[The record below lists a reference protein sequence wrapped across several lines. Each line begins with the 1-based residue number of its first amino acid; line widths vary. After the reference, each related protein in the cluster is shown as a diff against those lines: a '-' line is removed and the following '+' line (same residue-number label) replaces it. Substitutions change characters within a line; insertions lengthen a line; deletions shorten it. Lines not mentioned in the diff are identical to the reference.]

1 MTTTTIT
8 SSTARVGNAS
18 SDLAAVLA
26 RLDARLERL
35 ERGLAPITTFAEQA
49 PALAATVGDIVDE
62 RAAQLGDVEE
72 RVGALVDLVERLTR
86 PQTLASLR
94 KVVDVVES
102 APSLVATAADVFDEL
117 MSEAANEGLDLTHLV
132 DDSKRL
138 AMGLLRLTTS
148 PELRALM
155 SSGMLDPRALI
166 TLGSVAR
173 TVVEANASEPPRVGM
188 FGAVRALAH
197 EDVQR
202 ALGFLLRVAGG
213 FGRSLRR
220 EDKRLGA

>member
-1 MTTTTIT
+1 MTTTTT
-8 SSTARVGNAS
+8 SSTATRTTAS
-18 SDLAAVLA
+18 TSDLAATLA
-26 RLDARLERL
+26 RIDARLERL
-35 ERGLAPITTFAEQA
+35 ERRLAPITELAEHA

-62 RAAQLGDVEE
+62 RAAQLGDVED
-72 RVGALVDLVERLTR
+72 RVGALFDLLERLTR

-94 KVVDVVES
+94 QVVDLAES
-102 APSLVATAADVFDEL
+102 APNLVATAVDVFDEV
-117 MSEAANEGLDLTHLV
+117 MAEASREGLDLTHLV

-155 SSGMLDPRALI
+155 TSGMLDPRALT

-173 TVVEANASEPPRVGM
+173 TVVEANETEPPKVGM
-188 FGAVRALAH
+188 FGAVRALGND
-197 EDVQR
+197 DVQR
-202 ALGFLLRVAGG
+202 AVGFLLRVAGG

-220 EDKRLGA
+220 EDKRLSR